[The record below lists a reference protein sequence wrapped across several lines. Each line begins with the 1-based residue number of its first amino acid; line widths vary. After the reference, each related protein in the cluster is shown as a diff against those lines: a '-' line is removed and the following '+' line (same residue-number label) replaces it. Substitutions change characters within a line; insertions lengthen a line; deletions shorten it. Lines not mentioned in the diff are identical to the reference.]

1 MSAFNPWKALQGLLS
16 RPSLQAGVVLSITDG
31 LATVEL
37 PGGGQ
42 ITATGPAAIG
52 QTVFVRGGVIE
63 GEAAGVGPI
72 EIIEI

>member
-16 RPSLQAGVVLSITDG
+16 GPPLQAGVVLSIADG

-37 PGGGQ
+37 PGGGRLA
-42 ITATGPAAIG
+42 ATGPAEVG

-63 GEAAGVGPI
+63 GEAADLGPI
-72 EIIEI
+72 EIIDI